1 VIETGEV
8 VPEKNVNRSPV
19 QPGYSIGH
27 VKATA
32 GTLGA
37 VVVRSKKQYLLLSNS
52 HVLAE
57 SGTAKKG
64 DKILYPGR
72 SDTGKDPKDV
82 VGKLDR
88 FKKFAKGG
96 AYVNKVD
103 CATARFNGTRK
114 LKSGIKKLGIPKGT
128 GKAALGMTIT
138 KTGRTSHTTTGR
150 VIGLAARLRI
160 QYTGVG
166 KVGFRDQVLCTRY
179 SKPGDSG
186 SLVLDK
192 KTKRAVGL
200 HFAGGP
206 KGSFFNPISEVL
218 RALRIVLVKKSI

>member
-1 VIETGEV
+1 
-8 VPEKNVNRSPV
+8 
-19 QPGYSIGH
+19 
-27 VKATA
+27 
-32 GTLGA
+32 
-37 VVVRSKKQYLLLSNS
+37 
-52 HVLAE
+52 
-57 SGTAKKG
+57 
-64 DKILYPGR
+64 
-72 SDTGKDPKDV
+72 
-82 VGKLDR
+82 
-88 FKKFAKGG
+88 
-96 AYVNKVD
+96 
-103 CATARFNGTRK
+103 
-114 LKSGIKKLGIPKGT
+114 
-128 GKAALGMTIT
+128 
-138 KTGRTSHTTTGR
+138 